1 MSQIDF
7 AVAIL
12 MMISILTYSIISVSS
27 KLTNDFNTFT
37 TKKLEESASSLS
49 KQLFKIQDDKSLI
62 SNFKKIQVSFQ
73 EIGGYLHSNPEQ
85 MNISITPVVNKIHVY
100 DNFLNEIPST
110 NYTTPDNITV
120 SFYLGFSSN
129 EKKYVNIFY
138 DGAPTSKI
146 NYTSNVTETNI
157 TSVILSEE
165 DVYVLSNESCSRLK
179 SLSYDE
185 ARNQYGFLDNFNV
198 SECDYGIEIPLSANV
213 IVKSVPLLIERQDG
227 TVYSNFVKL
236 KVW

>member
-12 MMISILTYSIISVSS
+12 LMISVLTYSVISVSS

-37 TKKLEESASSLS
+37 AKKLEDSASSLS
-49 KQLFKIQDDKSLI
+49 KQLFKIQDNKSLV

-73 EIGGYLHSNPEQ
+73 EIGGYQHTILEQ
-85 MNISITPVVNKIHVY
+85 MNITITPVVNKIHVY
-100 DNFLNEIPST
+100 DNFLNEISST
-110 NYTTPDNITV
+110 NLSNGNNITV
-120 SFYLGFSSN
+120 SFNLSFSAN

-138 DGAPTSKI
+138 DDVPTTSI
-146 NYTSNVTETNI
+146 AYTSNITETNV

-165 DVYVLSNESCSRLK
+165 DVYVLSQQRCSNLK
-179 SLSYDE
+179 ALSYEE
-185 ARNQYGFLDNFNV
+185 AKNKFGFSDNFRI
-198 SECDYGIEIPLSANV
+198 SECEYGGELSRSNI
-213 IVKSVPLLIERQDG
+213 IVKSIPLLIENSTG
-227 TVYSNFVKL
+227 TLYSNFVKL

>member
-12 MMISILTYSIISVSS
+12 LMISVLTYSIISVSS

-37 TKKLEESASSLS
+37 AKKLEDSASSLS
-49 KQLFKIQDDKSLI
+49 KQLFKIQDNKSLV
-62 SNFKKIQVSFQ
+62 SNFKKIQASFQ
-73 EIGGYLHSNPEQ
+73 EIGGYSHMET
-85 MNISITPVVNKIHVY
+85 MNVTITPVVNKIHVY
-100 DNFLNEIPST
+100 GNFFNEIPST

-120 SFYLGFSSN
+120 SFDLSFSAN

-138 DGAPTSKI
+138 DDVPTTSI
-146 NYTSNVTETNI
+146 AYTSNVTETNV

-165 DVYVLSNESCSRLK
+165 DVYVLSQERCNKLK
-179 SLSYDE
+179 SLSYED
-185 ARNQYGFLDNFNV
+185 AKNKFGFSDNFRI
-198 SECDYGIEIPLSANV
+198 SECEYGGELPLTAN
-213 IVKSVPLLIERQDG
+213 IIAKSIPLLIENSTR
-227 TVYSNFVKL
+227 TLYSNFVKL